1 MKLKQS
7 TLFVI
12 IIGFFLILQLIAHL
26 NVNMNFFK
34 KVTNLSFFQS
44 LRLVIWQLL
53 ETNANQYPKGNSL

>member
-26 NVNMNFFK
+26 NVNMNFFQ